1 MIEYEEVEHLAK
13 LARID
18 MSEDEKK
25 ELQKDLESILNYATI
40 IEEITDSVQKEL
52 PNHRNIMREDIAPHE
67 SGEFTKEIVDLFPD
81 KKGDYLRVKKII
93 N

>member
-13 LARID
+13 LARIE
-18 MSEDEKK
+18 MSDDEKK

-40 IEEITDSVQKEL
+40 IEEITDDVQKEL
-52 PNHRNIMREDIAPHE
+52 PSHRNVMREDSTPHE
-67 SGEFTKEIVDLFPD
+67 SGEFTKGIVDLYPD